1 MRTAGKSPLVY
12 KLKSELDLAYKIL
25 SQRDAEINTMKK

>member
-1 MRTAGKSPLVY
+1 MLTPADKPNMFL

-25 SQRDAEINTMKK
+25 SQRDIEIN